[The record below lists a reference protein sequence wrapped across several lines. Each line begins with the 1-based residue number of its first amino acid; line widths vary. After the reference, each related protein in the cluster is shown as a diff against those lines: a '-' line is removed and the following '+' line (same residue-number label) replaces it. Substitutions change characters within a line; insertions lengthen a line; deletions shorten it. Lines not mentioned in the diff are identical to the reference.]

1 MIMNTLNE
9 IYNYCREHID
19 MFGEKEAIALD
30 NINKWRCPLSQ
41 ASDLYDE
48 MYECICDWA
57 DENDYSVDM
66 LDDIDV
72 EEVFWAGS
80 GE

>member
-1 MIMNTLNE
+1 
-9 IYNYCREHID
+9 
-19 MFGEKEAIALD
+19 
-30 NINKWRCPLSQ
+30 
-41 ASDLYDE
+41 

-66 LDDIDV
+66 LDGIDV